1 MKKFLKIHKSL
12 TLNQKLEN
20 INRPITSKETE
31 SLKKK
36 FPTKDSPG
44 TDGKFYQTLK
54 EFNQEN
60 ADLIYWN
67 L

>member
-20 INRPITSKETE
+20 TNRPITSKETE

-36 FPTKDSPG
+36 NFKPRKA
-44 TDGKFYQTLK
+44 
-54 EFNQEN
+54 QEQMAN
-60 ADLIYWN
+60 SIKH
-67 L
+67 

>member
-12 TLNQKLEN
+12 ILNQKIEN
-20 INRPITSKETE
+20 TNRPITSKEIE

-36 FPTKDSPG
+36 FPTKESPG

-54 EFNQEN
+54 EFNQDN
-60 ADLIYWN
+60 ASPIY
-67 L
+67 